1 MSFTSDIKEELTAK
15 PPAEHR
21 RAYLAGFIRAAG
33 SLTIAGGRFGFEFST
48 ESAGAAKCA
57 AKLFRAEFSCE
68 IGVGEKRADALNKKD
83 RLFFS
88 CSGERAA
95 QILSALG
102 VLTKEGV
109 RFGAGEMIDGAED
122 KRAFLRGAFV
132 GAGSIT
138 VPKRHGEGSSTGYH
152 LGFAFS
158 NAELAGDVEKALNS
172 LGFHAKIA
180 ARRGSFGPYLK
191 SAEEIKD
198 FLAFVGA
205 PRAVLKITE
214 IMIEKEVMASANRQK
229 NCDLANVTKQVDA
242 AEKSIAAIDALIAR
256 GELDKLKAPLRETAL
271 ARREYAE
278 DTLQELAD
286 RLGITK
292 SCLNHRLRKLTE
304 LEKGGK

>member
-57 AKLFRAEFSCE
+57 AKLFRAEFFCE
-68 IGVGEKRADALNKKD
+68 IGEGEKRADALNKKD

-205 PRAVLKITE
+205 PARRAENHGDHDRKGSDGE
-214 IMIEKEVMASANRQK
+214 RHQPK

-256 GELDKLKAPLRETAL
+256 GELDKLKAPLRK
-271 ARREYAE
+271 RRWRGGNTQRTRCRNSPTGWASRK
-278 DTLQELAD
+278 AVS
-286 RLGITK
+286 ITG
-292 SCLNHRLRKLTE
+292 SEN
-304 LEKGGK
+304 